1 MGEKREIIKEK
12 LYGFICDAQ
21 YKPMRLKDIRFLLQ
35 VSDSDKKRVE
45 DALNELI
52 SEGKIT
58 ITPKGK
64 YKKLDDNLL
73 VGTYIGNK
81 KGFGFVRVE
90 GFKEDFFIP
99 AKYSMDAFHNDRVVI
114 CPESSAKT
122 GKRMEAKIMNVL
134 ERGMTVVVG
143 TFERQDG
150 YGFVIPDNQKVAD
163 DIFINNKDTMS
174 AMTGHKVVCQIT
186 SYGEKGKS
194 PEGKIVEILGH
205 VNDPSTDLLSVVR
218 AYDIPMEYP
227 EKVMDSLN
235 DIPDEVSSEELEGR
249 TDFRDLLTVT
259 IDGEDAKDLDDAI
272 SISYEDGIYTLGVHI
287 ADVSHY
293 VTEKSPLD
301 KEALKRG
308 TSCYLIDSVIPMIP
322 HKLSNGIC
330 SLNAGVDRLTLSCVM
345 KINKKGKVIDHTICE
360 GVIHVDER
368 MSYTNV
374 QKILDRNDEEI
385 LERYKHIISMCDLML
400 ELSQIIR
407 ECRHKRGSI
416 DFDVDETKIIVDENH
431 KPVQIKAYDRNP
443 ATKIIEDFMLM
454 ANETIAEDYFWQQ
467 IPFEYRT
474 HESPDPEK
482 IDNLAVFLNNFG
494 LFIRPSQDEIHPKE
508 LQRILKKIEGEP
520 YEALISKMMLRS
532 MKQARYSTECSGHFG
547 LSCKYYCHFTSP
559 IRRYPDLQIHRII
572 KENLHGQLD
581 EKRIRHYER
590 ILPGVAN
597 DNSAKE
603 RRAEEA
609 EREVIKLKEIEY
621 MSEHIGEIFAGVVS
635 GVTSNYVFVEL
646 ENTVEGAVSIAYMYD
661 DCYYFHEDLY
671 AVIGEQSGKKY
682 QLGDKVSIKVLRC
695 DKIKKTIDF
704 SFVDDNIKEA
714 E

>member
-12 LYGFICDAQ
+12 LYGFICDDQ

-58 ITPKGK
+58 VTPKGK

-90 GFKEDFFIP
+90 GIKEDFFIP

-114 CPESSAKT
+114 CPEASSKT
-122 GKRMEAKIMNVL
+122 GKRMEAKIVNVL

-163 DIFINNKDTMS
+163 DIFINKKDTMS

-186 SYGEKGKS
+186 NYGEKGKS

-227 EKVMDSLN
+227 EKVMNSLN
-235 DIPDEVSSEELEGR
+235 DILDEVSPEELEGR

-345 KINKKGKVIDHTICE
+345 KINQKGKVIDHTVCE

-374 QKILDRNDEEI
+374 QKILDRSDEEV
-385 LERYKHIISMCDLML
+385 LERYKHIISMCDLMF

-443 ATKIIEDFMLM
+443 ATRIIEDFMLM

-467 IPFEYRT
+467 IPFEYRI

-482 IDNLAVFLNNFG
+482 IDNLTVFLNNFG
-494 LFIRPSQDEIHPKE
+494 LFIRPSQDEVHPKE
-508 LQRILKKIEGEP
+508 LQKILKKIEGEP

-572 KENLHGQLD
+572 KENIHGQLD

-621 MSEHIGEIFAGVVS
+621 MSEHIGENFAGVVS

-661 DCYYFHEDLY
+661 DCYYFHEELY

-704 SFVDDNIKEA
+704 SFVDDNIEEA